1 MMSSFSRHVH
11 EDDTTTN
18 ARAPTVLSREQPR
31 QSSRMKA
38 LLYVW
43 GQREKNSANAL
54 DVAKQSGAID
64 FITIIDVRNLRV
76 AEIPDWMSGVP
87 IVLITDD
94 SGEDATVFK
103 GTAAL
108 QKIQDVSQFPDEFEP
123 VVFEKPVA
131 PVATPVHQHVEG
143 IGNVPTR
150 QITMPR
156 GIDEQGPPSQQQQQE
171 PQHFDPS
178 ISEEKVS
185 AQDMQVQIEE
195 ILKRREA
202 MMQEAQQSGGGVGAP
217 LPSMSASS

>member
-1 MMSSFSRHVH
+1 MMSSFSRLVH
-11 EDDTTTN
+11 DDDSS
-18 ARAPTVLSREQPR
+18 ARAPTVLSREQPQQ

-43 GQREKNSANAL
+43 GQHEKNSANAL
-54 DVAKQSGAID
+54 NIAKQSGAID
-64 FITIIDVRNLRV
+64 FVTIIDVRNLRV

-87 IVLITDD
+87 IVLIADD
-94 SGEDATVFK
+94 TGEDATVFK

-108 QKIQDVSQFPDEFEP
+108 QKIQDISQFSDEFEP
-123 VVFEKPVA
+123 VVFEEPVA
-131 PVATPVHQHVEG
+131 PAAPPVQHIDG
-143 IGNVPTR
+143 IGAMPTR

-202 MMQEAQQSGGGVGAP
+202 MMQEAQQSGGGGGAP